1 MIGYLPFWLLIIIIY
16 FIYLFTKWI
25 LFASAAGVYASS
37 VSDSIFRFNN
47 ISWSSRW
54 GIAIR
59 SNGGGAMS
67 YRNYIGW
74 NRIDYTGTKTMDF
87 GGISLIGE
95 GYTGNIDIY
104 TIKLCARIVLM
115 HIL

>member
-1 MIGYLPFWLLIIIIY
+1 
-16 FIYLFTKWI
+16 
-25 LFASAAGVYASS
+25 
-37 VSDSIFRFNN
+37 
-47 ISWSSRW
+47 
-54 GIAIR
+54 
-59 SNGGGAMS
+59 MS

-104 TIKLCARIVLM
+104 TINFMCKDSTDA
-115 HIL
+115 HII